1 MTSLWLVL
9 LSHFSLNPLCVL
21 DAVFFSL
28 QSLFNQ
34 LFLE

>member
-9 LSHFSLNPLCVL
+9 LSHLSLNSLCVL